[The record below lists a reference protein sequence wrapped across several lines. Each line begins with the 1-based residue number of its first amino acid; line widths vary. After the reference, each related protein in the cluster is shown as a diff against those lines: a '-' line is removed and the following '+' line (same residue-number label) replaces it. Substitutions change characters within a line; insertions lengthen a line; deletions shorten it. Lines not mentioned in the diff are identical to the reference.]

1 MRKSRIGALV
11 ASSALAS
18 ATILGGAGIAGAQQ
32 TEGPVMFMAEGNDQC
47 EVTFTISNQ
56 TNSTAYTMDYRIND
70 EPLEGQDF
78 GTGATG
84 RIVLSSDAAEPHF
97 GSGQGYVSDRF
108 PVVSETT
115 VNLNELEDAPAT
127 EDGAYTVSY
136 RIILG
141 PDGNHRGD
149 GEWHE
154 TTVTGCETE
163 VDDSDVEDPE
173 GDLIGSIIGS
183 VDVFG
188 SLEGMS

>member
-1 MRKSRIGALV
+1 MRKSRISAVV

-32 TEGPVMFMAEGNDQC
+32 TEGPVNFMAAGNDQC
-47 EVTFTISNQ
+47 EVTFTISNK
-56 TNSTAYTMDYRIND
+56 TNSVDYAIDYRIDD
-70 EPLEGQDF
+70 EPLEGEDF
-78 GTGATG
+78 GTGPTG
-84 RIVLSSDAAEPHF
+84 RVVLNSDAAEPHRVP
-97 GSGQGYVSDRF
+97 GRGEDAVRYVSDRF

-115 VNLNELEDAPAT
+115 VNLNEVEDAPPT
-127 EDGAYTVSY
+127 EDGSYTISY
-136 RIILG
+136 RMIIG
-141 PDGNHRGD
+141 PDATHRGD

-163 VDDSDVEDPE
+163 DD
-173 GDLIGSIIGS
+173 LMGSIIGS